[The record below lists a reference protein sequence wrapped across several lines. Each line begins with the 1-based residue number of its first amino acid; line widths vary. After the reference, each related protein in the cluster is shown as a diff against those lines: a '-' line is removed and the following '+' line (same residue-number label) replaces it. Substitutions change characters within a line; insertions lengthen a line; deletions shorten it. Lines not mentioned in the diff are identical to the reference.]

1 MNQKLTSNHYSNNSQ
16 ISNNGLFNDEF
27 NPEST
32 GASLNGSLN
41 IVPGKYDVAK
51 YNDNFENY

>member
-1 MNQKLTSNHYSNNSQ
+1 MNQKLTSNHYSVNSQ
-16 ISNNGLFNDEF
+16 ISNNGLFLDEF
-27 NPEST
+27 NPEAT

-51 YNDNFENY
+51 YNDNFEN